1 MELHKALKH
10 IVDTE
15 GPEIIKDLRLVNILD
30 DFKAYEDIPASKYT
44 LRAIIA
50 DGYAQKLLDLG
61 NWDNQAVTLTNKFA
75 SITGFIPENVDLIF
89 QSLSYGLG
97 WIHTI
102 APTTSNPSVPK
113 QTSNDNFSF
122 PLPIRTRM
130 KTGWRKGMPE
140 DEIEQY
146 ILSLIEF
153 DRSREKELNVHIEN
167 LSLGINE
174 DNQITYSFE
183 FFRDKPKAS
192 ATLRYAVYDL
202 KNKVKKVSIF
212 GIFYSNDI
220 NNKPIADYIIGVDIK
235 EVSKI
240 RLYWDD

>member
-89 QSLSYGLG
+89 QSLAFGLG
-97 WIHTI
+97 WFNDII
-102 APTTSNPSVPK
+102 KKNPNPVSP
-113 QTSNDNFSF
+113 NL
-122 PLPIRTRM
+122 PLFESKPLNVSKWKKNMTY
-130 KTGWRKGMPE
+130 E
-140 DEIEQY
+140 EEQQY
-146 ILSLIEF
+146 IYSLL
-153 DRSREKELNVHIEN
+153 DYDSSKEKSLNVKLEN
-167 LSLGINE
+167 I
-174 DNQITYSFE
+174 SFE
-183 FFRDKPKAS
+183 IKGDDSIEMQCEFRRIKQIPGTGYAW
-192 ATLRYAVYDL
+192 LRYALYDL
-202 KNKVKKVSIF
+202 KGKVKLTGTVGCINN
-212 GIFYSNDI
+212 NDI
-220 NNKPIADYIIGVDIK
+220 NPKPIIDKWLNKLHPK
-235 EVSKI
+235 EISKI
-240 RLYWDD
+240 RIYWEE